1 MISTSEF
8 RTGTRLELDGTP
20 YFIVDFQHVKPGKG
34 GAFVRTKLKNYRTG
48 QVLERTFRSG
58 ERFDEPNLDD
68 RQMQYLYAAG
78 DTLIFMDQE
87 TYEQHTYEKAQLG
100 PNTDLIKEDTVVTIL
115 LYKGEPIAMELP
127 TFMELKVVEA
137 DPGIRGDTAT
147 GGSKPAVLETGAVIK
162 VPLYLEAGE
171 VIRID
176 TRNRE
181 YVERVR

>member
-8 RTGTRLELDGTP
+8 RTGTQLELDGIP

-78 DTLIFMDQE
+78 DSLIFMDQE
-87 TYEQHTYEKAQLG
+87 TYEQYTYEKGQLG
-100 PNTDLIKEDTVVTIL
+100 PNTDLIKEETVVTIL
-115 LYKGEPIAMELP
+115 LHKGEPIAMELP
-127 TFMELKVVEA
+127 TFIDLKVVET
-137 DPGIRGDTAT
+137 DPGVRGDTAT
-147 GGSKPAVLETGAVIK
+147 GGTKPAVVETGAVIK